1 MHLQRLHSL
10 NSNSACALSRWCPT
24 NCITRLDVLVD
35 QKRPPTKVQRAPS
48 CSLNNVK
55 GTNLPLVVKRQI
67 VVVLRSRRIL
77 SRRLIYARFATF
89 STIRNASSSSP
100 AGCRFFCP
108 PLFCREFSGP
118 SDYSASS
125 TLPLPTLVCLLF
137 SNRCNYRTVST
148 PSYPSPVS
156 RSAFERISII
166 ASPLL
171 VSCQYIP
178 STTSWAQQLS

>member
-89 STIRNASSSSP
+89 STIRNASSSYP

-108 PLFCREFSGP
+108 PLFCRGFSGP

-125 TLPLPTLVCLLF
+125 TLPTLVCLLF

-148 PSYPSPVS
+148 PSYPGRPS
-156 RSAFERISII
+156 SAS
-166 ASPLL
+166 ASSQLL
-171 VSCQYIP
+171 SSSLVNTFHLPPPGP
-178 STTSWAQQLS
+178 SS